1 MAFATDSHLED
12 FSNLIFSF
20 KSKYNDEDSSFK
32 RKLPF
37 YENINVS
44 ERLTTN
50 YAEYTPIGSNGSY
63 FAYLGSKSRELE
75 LSFNITLPHILEY
88 SFVKLT
94 SQAKTKADVTEQD
107 YINPLK
113 GINSQEGIEESKSYK
128 EFLKGFDRRFF
139 NNLTEREKRLLPIFN
154 NNFSRY
160 ASEAAAL
167 EEGAPVNS
175 NIEST
180 ASEERRMRGM
190 INILYLINLIR
201 SSVITH
207 SSKPWLGPPIIFLTH
222 GLMYQQVPCVC
233 QSYSIDHD
241 QVAGYD
247 TTTLIPRVLQIK
259 MSLKEVRLRGDSFAP
274 GSTNGRFMPGWDSL
288 FEGQG
293 DQTTTNYVTGDPFF
307 NSGRTFI
314 TRG

>member
-12 FSNLIFSF
+12 FSHLIFRF
-20 KSKYNDEDSSFK
+20 KGRYKDYEDGFS

-37 YENINVS
+37 YENINIS
-44 ERLTTN
+44 ERLSTN

-63 FAYLGSKSRELE
+63 FAFLGSKSRELE
-75 LSFNITLPHILEY
+75 LSFNLTLPHILEY

-94 SQAKTKADVTEQD
+94 AQAKTKADVTQED
-107 YINPLK
+107 YIDPLK
-113 GINSQEGIEESKSYK
+113 GVNSEEGVKESKSYK
-128 EFLKGFDRRFF
+128 EFLRGFDRRFF

-167 EEGAPVNS
+167 EEGSPANPE
-175 NIEST
+175 IEET
-180 ASEERRMRGM
+180 ASEERRMKGM
-190 INILYLINLIR
+190 INILYLINMIR

-207 SSKPWLGPPIIFLTH
+207 SNKPWLGPPIIFLTH
-222 GLMYQQVPCVC
+222 GLMYQDVPCIC
-233 QSYSIDHD
+233 QSYSIDYD
-241 QVAGYD
+241 QTAGID

-259 MSLKEVRLRGDSFAP
+259 MSLREVRLRGANFAP
-274 GSTNGRFMPGWDSL
+274 GIEQGKYMPGWDSL
-288 FEGQG
+288 FEGQEG
-293 DQTTTNYVTGDPFF
+293 VTNYVTMDPFG
-307 NSGRTFI
+307 NSGRTFL